1 MKVKLIQPRMLK
13 RPMDTDLKI
22 RMSPH
27 LGLLTV
33 ANIIRHDCEVTIE
46 NENIRPIDFDDVPD
60 LVGIAVTVDV
70 LPRAI
75 EIASIYRQKGVKVIA
90 GGIHITTASSSVP
103 KDAFDSL
110 CIGFAEN
117 TWPQII
123 EDMKHNRLQSEYV
136 SKSLTSGNDIVAPAY
151 DMIDKTD
158 YLWYNV
164 VSTSRSCPHKCDF
177 CYNSS
182 GTHQYINRNIDDV
195 LADIKSLG
203 TKHIMFI
210 DDNFIGN
217 ISWTKQFLERIKPLK
232 LNWNAAVTMKIGQYP
247 ELMDL
252 MKETGCQSLFIGF
265 ESISPQ
271 SLSSVH
277 KVQNNREEFERLI
290 NELHKRGIM
299 VNASFVFGLDGD
311 IPETFKNTL
320 DWIISQ
326 KIDTITSH
334 IVTPYPGTEFY
345 KRMEAQNRI
354 FDYDLS
360 KYNTSHVVVS
370 PIGMSKEE
378 LEKGYLWIYKEL
390 YSIKNIF
397 RRMPKTMGTIPAY
410 LTFNLFYRRFGHF
423 TAKVC
428 NLLTYKRIGLFAEKL
443 SRYM

>member
-46 NENIRPIDFDDVPD
+46 NENIRDIDFDDVPD

-103 KDAFDSL
+103 KDVFDSL

-136 SKSLTSGNDIVAPAY
+136 SKPLTSGDDIVAPAY

-195 LADIKSLG
+195 LADIKQLG

-232 LNWNAAVTMKIGQYP
+232 LCSDPKKLDFYFRVT
-247 ELMDL
+247 
-252 MKETGCQSLFIGF
+252 
-265 ESISPQ
+265 
-271 SLSSVH
+271 
-277 KVQNNREEFERLI
+277 
-290 NELHKRGIM
+290 
-299 VNASFVFGLDGD
+299 
-311 IPETFKNTL
+311 
-320 DWIISQ
+320 
-326 KIDTITSH
+326 
-334 IVTPYPGTEFY
+334 
-345 KRMEAQNRI
+345 
-354 FDYDLS
+354 
-360 KYNTSHVVVS
+360 
-370 PIGMSKEE
+370 
-378 LEKGYLWIYKEL
+378 
-390 YSIKNIF
+390 
-397 RRMPKTMGTIPAY
+397 
-410 LTFNLFYRRFGHF
+410 
-423 TAKVC
+423 
-428 NLLTYKRIGLFAEKL
+428 
-443 SRYM
+443 